1 MMYWRDFLSDHCL
14 FPVTGGY
21 AYRLCKL
28 PTSSSIYHSEL
39 NEECFSKGYL
49 EFVGES
55 QWFNYYRDDAEFD
68 EGMWAERKA
77 LRYTTPAGSQ
87 WTVIEQSDPAVN
99 DADWVFR
106 DLVAVPESLEPGRY
120 VLSMRWDS
128 ENSPQIWSSCSNI
141 EIV

>member
-1 MMYWRDFLSDHCL
+1 M
-14 FPVTGGY
+14 
-21 AYRLCKL
+21 

-49 EFVGES
+49 EFAGES
-55 QWFNYYRDDAEFD
+55 QWFNYYRDEPEFD
-68 EGMWAERKA
+68 EGTWTERKA

-87 WTVIEQSDPAVN
+87 WTVIEQADPALN

-106 DLVAVPESLEPGRY
+106 DLVAVPESLEPGSY